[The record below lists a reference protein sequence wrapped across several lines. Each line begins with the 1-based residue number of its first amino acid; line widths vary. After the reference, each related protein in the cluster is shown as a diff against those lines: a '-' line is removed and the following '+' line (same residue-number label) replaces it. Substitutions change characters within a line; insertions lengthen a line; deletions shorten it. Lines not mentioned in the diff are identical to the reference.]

1 MDSATTR
8 FALAFPLALPWG
20 ILLRSR
26 CISGANRHLGLA
38 ITLTAEIHGRCLMNG
53 IVDCDAVLLSQLNT
67 VALLRPDF
75 ARLDQLLGEVYGL
88 SVHW

>member
-1 MDSATTR
+1 M
-8 FALAFPLALPWG
+8 G
-20 ILLRSR
+20 ILLISR
-26 CISGANRHLGLA
+26 CISGANRHKGLA
-38 ITLTAEIHGRCLMNG
+38 ITLTAEIHCRCLRNG